1 MSSSASATNDQVVQ
15 DIGKWEWSEMWKKE
29 DWWAIWLGF
38 FILLAGMVVYFPHSG
53 DMKAALEKADA
64 KYHSQANRT
73 TAFKTIAWYQLSDA
87 KAKVKAQ
94 NISTGKWLSKMTAKT
109 HKWTSNPLDAF
120 FMSKE
125 KADAIKAK
133 AQAKYDAAKVNTD
146 RALKAATAAEKA
158 AEAAGFSDATLN
170 AAAKKAIADWR
181 NAKLKAGKAK
191 KKVKKAKPYNQIF
204 PLIGLGIF
212 FALFFGIGIKFMGK
226 SYRQFLK
233 AFVFVFIIAV
243 VSWMAASQATMK
255 HYGIGYAAW
264 AIFFGMLISNTVG
277 TPKWAMP
284 AIQTEYYIKTGL
296 VLLGA
301 KILFEK
307 IITIG
312 TAGIFVA
319 WVVTPIVWLVT
330 YWVGQKLIKI
340 PSKRLNATI
349 CSDMSV
355 CGVSAAIATA
365 SACKAKKEELT
376 LAVGLSLIFTSIMMI
391 VMPAVIHGFFPADK
405 VEVLGGAWMGGTI
418 DATGAVAAAGAFL
431 GEKALNVA
439 ATIKM
444 IQNVLIGVMAFF
456 VALYFTTK
464 VEAEETGHK
473 VGLMEIWYRFPKFVI
488 GFIAASVIFSVI
500 YSAFNGQ
507 IDGLGRAMVD
517 KGTIK
522 GMSDLFR
529 GWFFILS
536 FVSIGLAT
544 NFRELKEHFSG
555 GKPLILYVFGQ
566 SFNLCL
572 TLIMAYIMFYLVF
585 PDLTATI

>member
-1 MSSSASATNDQVVQ
+1 MSSDGQVVS
-15 DIGKWEWSEMWKKE
+15 DVGKWEWSEMWKKE

-38 FILLAGMVVYFPHSG
+38 IILFAGMLIYFPYSG
-53 DMKAALEKADA
+53 DMKAKIDEAQA
-64 KYHSQANRT
+64 KYGQAAERT
-73 TAFKTIAWYQLSDA
+73 KAFKTIAWYQLSDA
-87 KAKVKAQ
+87 KSKVKATG
-94 NISTGKWLSKMTAKT
+94 IDAGKWLSIFAKKT
-109 HKWTSNPLDAF
+109 HSWKSNPADAF
-120 FMSKE
+120 FMSDS
-125 KADAIKAK
+125 KADAIKAA
-133 AQAKYDAAKVNTD
+133 AQTKYDKAKAVTTEAYAIALAAE
-146 RALKAATAAEKA
+146 TAAES
-158 AEAAGFSDATLN
+158 AGFNDAALN
-170 AAAKKAIADWR
+170 TKAQTAIQDWR
-181 NAKLKAGKAK
+181 NALLMEGKAK
-191 KKVKKAKPYNQIF
+191 KKVKGAKSYNQIGY
-204 PLIGLGIF
+204 LILLGIV
-212 FALFFGIGIKFMGK
+212 FAIFFGVGIKFMGK
-226 SYRQFLK
+226 PFTEFVIAFSFIFL
-233 AFVFVFIIAV
+233 VSVIAHLA
-243 VSWMAASQATMK
+243 SSQATMK

-284 AIQTEYYIKTGL
+284 AVQTEYYIKTGL

-330 YWVGQKLIKI
+330 YWFGQKILKI
-340 PSKRLNATI
+340 TSKRLNAVI

-391 VMPAVIHGFFPADK
+391 VMPLVIHSFFPADK
-405 VEVLGGAWMGGTI
+405 LQVLGGAWMGGTI

-473 VGLMEIWYRFPKFVI
+473 VGLIEIWYRFPKFVI
-488 GFIAASVIFSVI
+488 GFIAASVIFSIV
-500 YSAFNGQ
+500 YTMFNNQ
-507 IDGLGRAMVD
+507 AAGLGSAMVD
-517 KGTIK
+517 QGAIK

-529 GWFFILS
+529 GWFFTLS

-544 NFRELKEHFSG
+544 NFKELKEHFSG

-572 TLIMAYIMFYLVF
+572 TLIMAYIMFFIVF
-585 PDLTATI
+585 KDLTATI

>member
-1 MSSSASATNDQVVQ
+1 MSGDSQVVR
-15 DIGKWEWSEMWKKE
+15 DVGKWEWSEMWKKD

-38 FILLAGMVVYFPHSG
+38 VILLAGMFIYYPHAG
-53 DMKAALEKADA
+53 DMKDKLAEAEAAYSAAAYRTDA
-64 KYHSQANRT
+64 L
-73 TAFKTIAWYQLSDA
+73 KTIAWYELSDA
-87 KAKVKAQ
+87 KAKVQAQ
-94 NISTGKWLSKMTAKT
+94 KIDAGKWLVNVTRKT
-109 HKWTSNPLDAF
+109 RNWTTNPLDGF
-120 FMSKE
+120 FMSPE
-125 KADAIKAK
+125 KAESIQTR
-133 AQAKYDAAKVNTD
+133 AQAKYDEANTNTIT
-146 RALKAATAAEKA
+146 LYTAAQAAERA
-158 AEAAGFSDATLN
+158 AEAAGFGDEILN
-170 AAAKKAIADWR
+170 DAAKDAIQDWR
-181 NAKLKAGKAK
+181 NAKFVEGQAH
-191 KKVKKAKPYNQIF
+191 KKVSSAKPYNQVF
-204 PLIGLGIF
+204 TLLGLGLF
-212 FALFFGIGIKFMGK
+212 FAVFFGIGIKVMGN
-226 SYRQFLK
+226 SFTEYVK
-233 AFVFVFIIAV
+233 AFAFIFFVAV
-243 VSWMAASQATMK
+243 LAWLASTQATMK
-255 HYGIGYAAW
+255 HYGVGYAAW

-277 TPKWAMP
+277 TPKWVFP

-319 WVVTPIVWLVT
+319 WVVTPVVWLVT
-330 YWVGQKLIKI
+330 YWFGQRVVKMG
-340 PSKRLNATI
+340 SKRLNAVI

-376 LAVGLSLIFTSIMMI
+376 LAVGLSLVFTSIMMI
-391 VMPAVIHGFFPADK
+391 VMPAIIHGFFPADK

-444 IQNVLIGVMAFF
+444 IQNVLIGAMAFC

-473 VGLMEIWYRFPKFVI
+473 VGPMEIWYRFPKFVL
-488 GFIAASVIFSVI
+488 GFIAASVIFSAI
-500 YSAFNGQ
+500 YSSFNNQ
-507 IDGLGRAMVD
+507 VAGLGTAMID

-544 NFRELKEHFSG
+544 NFKELKVHFSG
-555 GKPLILYVFGQ
+555 GKPLILYVCGQ

-572 TLIMAYIMFYLVF
+572 TLIMAYVMFYLVF

>member
-1 MSSSASATNDQVVQ
+1 MSDNSQIVEDV
-15 DIGKWEWSEMWKKE
+15 GKWEWSEMWKKE

-38 FILLAGMVVYFPHSG
+38 IILIAGAVIYFPTSG
-53 DMKAALEKADA
+53 DMKAKLTALETKYQADA
-64 KYHSQANRT
+64 TKT
-73 TAFKTIAWYQLSDA
+73 TEFKTIGWYKLNDS
-87 KAKVKAQ
+87 KAKVKAK
-94 NISTGKWLSKMTAKT
+94 NSDIGKWLKNFTQKP
-109 HKWTSNPLDAF
+109 HKWSSNPIDSF
-120 FMSKE
+120 YMSQA
-125 KADAIKAK
+125 KADAKKAK
-133 AQAKYDAAKVNTD
+133 AEKKYNAAK
-146 RALKAATAAEKA
+146 EKTKIAFAA
-158 AEAAGFSDATLN
+158 AEAAEFKAQEAGFTNQQLN
-170 AAAKKAIADWR
+170 DEAKLAIMGWR
-181 NAKLKAGKAK
+181 NAKLAESKAK
-191 KKVKKAKPYNQIF
+191 KKVKSAKPYNTVF
-204 PLIGLGIF
+204 TLIALGIF
-212 FALFFGIGIKFMGK
+212 FAVFFGVGMKFMGYSFK
-226 SYRQFLK
+226 EFVVAFSFIFLITILAWVASY
-233 AFVFVFIIAV
+233 
-243 VSWMAASQATMK
+243 QATMK

-277 TPKWAMP
+277 TPKWVMP
-284 AIQTEYYIKTGL
+284 AVQTEFYIKTGL

-301 KILFEK
+301 TVLFEK

-319 WVVTPIVWLVT
+319 WVVTPTVWLVT
-330 YWVGQKLIKI
+330 YWFGQKIVKI

-376 LAVGLSLIFTSIMMI
+376 LSVGLSLVFTSIMMI
-391 VMPAVIHGFFPADK
+391 VMPAVIHAFFPADK
-405 VEVLGGAWMGGTI
+405 QLVLGGAWMGGTI

-431 GEKALNVA
+431 GEKALYVA

-464 VEAEETGHK
+464 VEADESGRK

-488 GFIAASVIFSVI
+488 GFVAASVIFSLF
-500 YSAFNGQ
+500 YSSFDASQ
-507 IDGLGRAMVD
+507 TGLGATMIDQGV
-517 KGTIK
+517 IK

-529 GWFFILS
+529 KWFFTLS

-544 NFRELKEHFSG
+544 NFRELKDHFKG

-566 SFNLCL
+566 SFNLAL
-572 TLIMAYIMFYLVF
+572 TLIAAYIMFYVVF
-585 PDLTATI
+585 PEITAAI